1 MNAPEFAHGSTS
13 SGKARSTED
22 WQRSDAAHHLHAF
35 VDQKAL
41 NAEGPRVMVRGE
53 GVYLWDNDGKRYID
67 GMSGLW
73 CTNVGYGRAELVEAA
88 ARQMSTLSYY
98 NMFFHTTHP
107 AVIELS
113 ERLFALLGDR
123 FSHVVYTNSGSES
136 NEVLIRT
143 VRRFWD
149 VMGQPNKKIMIGRVN
164 GYHGSTVGSASLGGM
179 AFMHE
184 MGDLPIPNITHVDEP
199 YWYANGGDLT
209 PEAFGLQAAQSLERK
224 ILELGAENV
233 AAFVAEPFQGA
244 GGMIF
249 PPEGY
254 WPEIERICRKYDVL
268 LCADEVIGGFGRT
281 GEWFAHRHFG
291 FEPDLVSIAKGL
303 TSGYVPMGGLVMSRR
318 IGEALVERGGVYA
331 HGLTYSG
338 HPVAA
343 AVALANLDVL
353 EREQL
358 VARTK
363 EDTGPYLQR
372 ALREAFADHPLIG
385 EIQGVGAVGAI
396 QFAKDKTTRE
406 RYANEADLTW
416 HSRTEGFERGAIVR
430 STNGRLIVAPP
441 LVIDHGQID
450 ALIGTM
456 RDAVEATWQ
465 HIQRAG

>member
-1 MNAPEFAHGSTS
+1 MNAHDLPQ
-13 SGKARSTED
+13 RSTQD
-22 WQRSDAAHHLHAF
+22 YQQSDAAHHLHAF

-53 GVYLWDNDGKRYID
+53 GVHLWDNEGKRYLD

-73 CTNVGYGRAELVEAA
+73 CTNVGYGRKELVDAA
-88 ARQMSTLSYY
+88 TRQMKELSYY

-113 ERLFALLGDR
+113 EKLFSLLGGH

-149 VMGQPNKKIMIGRVN
+149 VMGKPEKKVLIGRVN

-184 MGDLPIPNITHVDEP
+184 MGDLPIANITHVDEP
-199 YWYANGGDLT
+199 YWYANGGDQT
-209 PEAFGLQAAQSLERK
+209 PEAFGKSAAQSLERK
-224 ILELGAENV
+224 ILELGADKV

-249 PPEGY
+249 PPDGY
-254 WPEIERICRKYDVL
+254 WQEIERICRKYDVL

-291 FEPDLVSIAKGL
+291 FEPDLICIAKGL
-303 TSGYVPMGGLVMSRR
+303 TSGYVPMGGLIMSRR
-318 IGEALVERGGVYA
+318 VGEALVERGGVYA

-353 EREQL
+353 DRGGL
-358 VARTK
+358 VERTK
-363 EDTGPYLQR
+363 TDTGPYLQK
-372 ALREAFADHPLIG
+372 ALRDAFADHPLIG
-385 EIQGVGAVGAI
+385 EVQGVGAVAAI
-396 QFAKDKTTRE
+396 QFTKDKSTRE
-406 RYANEADLTW
+406 RFANEADLTW
-416 HSRTEGFERGAIVR
+416 HSRSVGFDLGVIVR
-430 STNGRLIVAPP
+430 STNGRLIIAPP
-441 LVIDHGQID
+441 LVIEHAQID
-450 ALIGTM
+450 ELVDKM
-456 RDAVEATWQ
+456 RQAVDATAKTVF
-465 HIQRAG
+465 G

>member
-1 MNAPEFAHGSTS
+1 MNAPNFPHRT
-13 SGKARSTED
+13 TQD
-22 WQRSDAAHHLHAF
+22 YQRSDAAHHLHAF

-41 NAEGPRVMVRGE
+41 NEEGARVMVRGE
-53 GVYLWDNDGKRYID
+53 GVHLWDNDGNRYLD

-73 CTNVGYGRAELVEAA
+73 CTNVGYGRPELIDAA
-88 ARQMSTLSYY
+88 ARQMKELSYY

-107 AVIELS
+107 SVIELS
-113 ERLFALLGDR
+113 ERLFALLGNR

-149 VMGQPNKKIMIGRVN
+149 VMGKPAKKVLIGRVN

-179 AFMHE
+179 TFMHE

-199 YWYANGGDLT
+199 YWYANGGDLS
-209 PEAFGLQAAQSLERK
+209 PEAFGKQAALSLERK
-224 ILELGAENV
+224 ILEIGADRV

-249 PPEGY
+249 PPDGY
-254 WPEIERICRKYDVL
+254 WQEIERICRQYDVL

-291 FEPDLVSIAKGL
+291 FEPDLICMAKGL
-303 TSGYVPMGGLVMSRR
+303 TSGYVPMGGLIMSRR
-318 IGEALVERGGVYA
+318 VGNALVDKGGVYA

-353 EREQL
+353 EREGL
-358 VARTK
+358 IERTK
-363 EDTGPYLQR
+363 TDTGPYLQK
-372 ALREAFADHPLIG
+372 ALRDAFDGHPLVG

-396 QFAKDKTTRE
+396 QFAKNKATRE
-406 RYANEADLTW
+406 RFANEADLTW
-416 HSRTEGFERGAIVR
+416 HSRTVGFELGVIVR

-441 LVIDHGQID
+441 LVIDHAQID
-450 ALIGTM
+450 ELVDTM
-456 RDAVEATWQ
+456 RKAVDATAREVLG
-465 HIQRAG
+465 IDC

>member
-1 MNAPEFAHGSTS
+1 MNAHDLPQ
-13 SGKARSTED
+13 RSTRD
-22 WQRSDAAHHLHAF
+22 YQTSDAAHHLHAF

-41 NAEGPRVMVRGE
+41 NAQGPRVMVRGE
-53 GVYLWDNDGKRYID
+53 GVYLWDNDGNRYLD

-73 CTNVGYGRAELVEAA
+73 CTNVGYGRKELVDAA
-88 ARQMSTLSYY
+88 AAQMKELSYY

-107 AVIELS
+107 SVINLS
-113 ERLFALLGDR
+113 EKLFSLLGGK

-149 VMGQPNKKIMIGRVN
+149 VMGKPEKKVLIGRVN

-199 YWYANGGDLT
+199 YWYANGGDLS
-209 PEAFGLQAAQSLERK
+209 PEVFGKAAAQSLERK
-224 ILELGAENV
+224 ILELGADKV

-249 PPEGY
+249 PPQGY
-254 WPEIERICRKYDVL
+254 WQEIERICRQYDVL

-291 FEPDLVSIAKGL
+291 FEPDLICIAKGL
-303 TSGYVPMGGLVMSRR
+303 TSGYVPMGGLIMSRR
-318 IGEALVERGGVYA
+318 VGEALVERGGVYA

-353 EREQL
+353 DRGGL
-358 VARTK
+358 VERTK
-363 EDTGPYLQR
+363 TDTGPYLQK
-372 ALREAFADHPLIG
+372 ALRDAFADHPLIG
-385 EIQGVGAVGAI
+385 EVQGVGAVAAI

-406 RYANEADLTW
+406 RFANEADLTW
-416 HSRTEGFERGAIVR
+416 HSRSVGFDLGVIVR

-441 LVIDHGQID
+441 LVIDHAQID
-450 ALIGTM
+450 ELVDKM
-456 RDAVEATWQ
+456 RQAVDATAKKVLGEAS
-465 HIQRAG
+465 

>member
-1 MNAPEFAHGSTS
+1 MNAHDLPQ
-13 SGKARSTED
+13 RSTRD
-22 WQRSDAAHHLHAF
+22 YQASDAAHHLHAF

-53 GVYLWDNDGKRYID
+53 GVHLWDNDGKRYLD

-73 CTNVGYGRAELVEAA
+73 CTNVGYGRKELVDAA
-88 ARQMSTLSYY
+88 ATQMKELSYY

-107 AVIELS
+107 SVINLS
-113 ERLFALLGDR
+113 EKLFSLLGDR

-149 VMGQPNKKIMIGRVN
+149 VMGKPQKKVLIGRVN

-209 PEAFGLQAAQSLERK
+209 PEAFGKVAAQSLERK
-224 ILELGAENV
+224 ILELGADKV

-249 PPEGY
+249 PPDGY
-254 WPEIERICRKYDVL
+254 WQEIERICRQYDVL

-291 FEPDLVSIAKGL
+291 FEPDLICIAKGL
-303 TSGYVPMGGLVMSRR
+303 TSGYVPMGGLIMSRR
-318 IGEALVERGGVYA
+318 VGEALVERGGVYA

-353 EREQL
+353 DRGGLVERT
-358 VARTK
+358 RT
-363 EDTGPYLQR
+363 DTGPYLQK
-372 ALREAFADHPLIG
+372 ALRDAFADHPLIG
-385 EIQGVGAVGAI
+385 EVQGVGAVAAI

-406 RYANEADLTW
+406 RFANEADLTW
-416 HSRTEGFERGAIVR
+416 HSRSVGFDLGVIVR

-441 LVIDHGQID
+441 LVIEHVQID
-450 ALIGTM
+450 ELVDKMGQAV
-456 RDAVEATWQ
+456 DATAKK
-465 HIQRAG
+465 IAG

>member
-1 MNAPEFAHGSTS
+1 MNAHDLPQ
-13 SGKARSTED
+13 RSTRD
-22 WQRSDAAHHLHAF
+22 YQASDAAHHLHAF

-53 GVYLWDNDGKRYID
+53 GVHLWDNDGKRYLD

-73 CTNVGYGRAELVEAA
+73 CTNVGYGRKELVDAA
-88 ARQMSTLSYY
+88 ATQMKELSYY

-107 AVIELS
+107 SVINLS
-113 ERLFALLGDR
+113 EKLFSLLGDR

-149 VMGQPNKKIMIGRVN
+149 VMGKPQKKVLIGRVN

-209 PEAFGLQAAQSLERK
+209 PEAFGKVAAQSLERK
-224 ILELGAENV
+224 ILELGADKV

-249 PPEGY
+249 PPDGY
-254 WPEIERICRKYDVL
+254 WQEIERICRQYDVL

-291 FEPDLVSIAKGL
+291 FEPDLICIAKGL
-303 TSGYVPMGGLVMSRR
+303 TSGYVPMGGLIMSRR
-318 IGEALVERGGVYA
+318 VGEALVERGGVYA

-353 EREQL
+353 DRGGLVERT
-358 VARTK
+358 RT
-363 EDTGPYLQR
+363 DTGPYLQK
-372 ALREAFADHPLIG
+372 ALRDAFADHPLIG
-385 EIQGVGAVGAI
+385 EVQGVGAVAAI

-406 RYANEADLTW
+406 RFANEADLTW
-416 HSRTEGFERGAIVR
+416 HSRSVGFDLGVIVR

-441 LVIDHGQID
+441 LVIEHAQID
-450 ALIGTM
+450 ELVDKM
-456 RDAVEATWQ
+456 RQAVDATAKK
-465 HIQRAG
+465 IAG

>member
-1 MNAPEFAHGSTS
+1 MTANGQPR
-13 SGKARSTED
+13 RSTGD
-22 WQRSDAAHHLHAF
+22 YQRIDAAHHLHAF

-41 NAEGPRVMVRGE
+41 NQEGPRVMVRGE
-53 GVYLWDNDGKRYID
+53 GVYLWDNDGNRYID

-73 CTNVGYGRAELVEAA
+73 CTNVGYGRKELVEAA
-88 ARQMSTLSYY
+88 TRQMSELSYY

-107 AVIELS
+107 AVVELS
-113 ERLFALLGDR
+113 ERLFELLGNR

-149 VMGQPNKKIMIGRVN
+149 VMGKPEKKVLIGRVN

-179 AFMHE
+179 SFMHE
-184 MGDLPIPNITHVDEP
+184 MGDLPIANITHVDEP

-209 PEAFGLQAAQSLERK
+209 PEAFGKQAALSLERK
-224 ILELGAENV
+224 ILELGADRV

-249 PPEGY
+249 PPDGY
-254 WPEIERICRKYDVL
+254 WQEIERICRKYDVL

-281 GEWFAHRHFG
+281 GEWFAHRYFG
-291 FEPDLVSIAKGL
+291 FEPDLVCIAKGL

-318 IGEALVERGGVYA
+318 VGEALVERGGVYA

-353 EREQL
+353 QNEQL
-358 VARTK
+358 VDRVRT
-363 EDTGPYLQR
+363 DTGPYLQK
-372 ALREAFADHPLIG
+372 ALRDAFGDHALVG
-385 EIQGVGAVGAI
+385 EIQGAGMVGAI
-396 QFAKDKTTRE
+396 QFAKNKTTRE
-406 RYANEADLTW
+406 RFADEAELTW
-416 HSRTEGFERGAIVR
+416 HSRTVGFELGAIVR

-441 LVIDHGQID
+441 LVIDHAQID
-450 ALIGTM
+450 ELIGKM
-456 RDAVEATWQ
+456 REAVDATAAKLVAEV
-465 HIQRAG
+465 G

>member
-1 MNAPEFAHGSTS
+1 MNAPNFPHRT
-13 SGKARSTED
+13 TQD
-22 WQRSDAAHHLHAF
+22 YQRSDAAHHLHAF

-41 NAEGPRVMVRGE
+41 NEEGARVMVRGE
-53 GVYLWDNDGKRYID
+53 GIHLWDNDGNRYLD

-73 CTNVGYGRAELVEAA
+73 CTNVGYGRPELVDAA
-88 ARQMSTLSYY
+88 ARQMKELSYY

-107 AVIELS
+107 SVIELS
-113 ERLFALLGDR
+113 ERLFALLGNR

-149 VMGQPNKKIMIGRVN
+149 VMGKPEKKVLIGRVN

-199 YWYANGGDLT
+199 YWYANGGDLS
-209 PEAFGLQAAQSLERK
+209 PEAFGKQAALSLERK
-224 ILELGAENV
+224 ILEIGADRV

-249 PPEGY
+249 PPDGY
-254 WPEIERICRKYDVL
+254 WQEIERICRQYDVL

-291 FEPDLVSIAKGL
+291 FEPDLICMAKGL
-303 TSGYVPMGGLVMSRR
+303 TSGYVPMGGLIMSRR
-318 IGEALVERGGVYA
+318 VGEALVDKGGVYA

-353 EREQL
+353 EREGL
-358 VARTK
+358 VERTK
-363 EDTGPYLQR
+363 TDTGPYLQK
-372 ALREAFADHPLIG
+372 ALRDAFGNHPLVG

-396 QFAKDKTTRE
+396 QFAKNKATRE
-406 RYANEADLTW
+406 RFANEADLTW
-416 HSRTEGFERGAIVR
+416 HSRTVGFELGVIVR

-441 LVIDHGQID
+441 LVIDHAQID
-450 ALIGTM
+450 ELVDTM
-456 RDAVEATWQ
+456 RKAVDATAREVLG
-465 HIQRAG
+465 IDC

>member
-1 MNAPEFAHGSTS
+1 MNAPNFPHRT
-13 SGKARSTED
+13 TQD
-22 WQRSDAAHHLHAF
+22 YQRSDAAHHLHAF

-41 NAEGPRVMVRGE
+41 NEEGARVMVRGE
-53 GVYLWDNDGKRYID
+53 GVHLWDSDGNRYLD

-73 CTNVGYGRAELVEAA
+73 CTNVGYGRPELIDAA
-88 ARQMSTLSYY
+88 ARQMKALSYY

-113 ERLFALLGDR
+113 ERLFALLGNR
-123 FSHVVYTNSGSES
+123 FSHVVYTNSGSEA

-149 VMGQPNKKIMIGRVN
+149 VMGQPEKKVLIGRVN

-184 MGDLPIPNITHVDEP
+184 MGDLPIPDVAHVDEP
-199 YWYANGGDLT
+199 YWYAHGGDQS
-209 PEAFGLQAAQSLERK
+209 PVAFGRQAALSLERK
-224 ILELGAENV
+224 ILEIGADRV

-249 PPEGY
+249 PPDGY
-254 WPEIERICRKYDVL
+254 WQEIERICRQYDVL

-291 FEPDLVSIAKGL
+291 FEPDLICIAKGL
-303 TSGYVPMGGLVMSRR
+303 TSGYVPMGGLIMSRR
-318 IGEALVERGGVYA
+318 IGGALVDKGGVYA

-353 EREQL
+353 EREGL
-358 VARTK
+358 VERTK
-363 EDTGPYLQR
+363 TDTGPYLQR
-372 ALREAFADHPLIG
+372 ALRDAFDGHPLIG

-396 QFAKDKTTRE
+396 QFAKNKATRE
-406 RYANEADLTW
+406 RFANEADLTW
-416 HSRTEGFERGAIVR
+416 HSRTVGFELGAIVR

-450 ALIGTM
+450 ELVATM
-456 RDAVEATWQ
+456 RHAVDATAREVLG
-465 HIQRAG
+465 IDV

>member
-1 MNAPEFAHGSTS
+1 MNAHDLPQ
-13 SGKARSTED
+13 RSTRD
-22 WQRSDAAHHLHAF
+22 YQASDAAHHLHAF

-53 GVYLWDNDGKRYID
+53 GVHLWDNDGKRYLD

-73 CTNVGYGRAELVEAA
+73 CTNVGYGRKELVDAA
-88 ARQMSTLSYY
+88 ATQMKELSYY

-107 AVIELS
+107 SVINLS
-113 ERLFALLGDR
+113 EKLFSLLGGH

-149 VMGQPNKKIMIGRVN
+149 VMGKPEKKVLIGRVN

-179 AFMHE
+179 GFMHE

-209 PEAFGLQAAQSLERK
+209 PEAFGKQAAQSLERK
-224 ILELGAENV
+224 ILELGADKV

-249 PPEGY
+249 PPDGY
-254 WPEIERICRKYDVL
+254 WQEIERICRKYDVL

-291 FEPDLVSIAKGL
+291 FEPDLICIAKGL
-303 TSGYVPMGGLVMSRR
+303 TSGYVPMGGLIMSRR
-318 IGEALVERGGVYA
+318 VGEALVERGGVYA

-353 EREQL
+353 DRGGL
-358 VARTK
+358 VERTK
-363 EDTGPYLQR
+363 TDTGPYLQK
-372 ALREAFADHPLIG
+372 ALRDAFTDHPLIG
-385 EIQGVGAVGAI
+385 EVQGVGAVAAI
-396 QFAKDKTTRE
+396 QFTKDKATRE
-406 RYANEADLTW
+406 RFANEADLTW
-416 HSRTEGFERGAIVR
+416 HSRSVGFDLGVIVR

-441 LVIDHGQID
+441 LVIDHAQID
-450 ALIGTM
+450 ELVDKM
-456 RDAVEATWQ
+456 RQAVDATAKK
-465 HIQRAG
+465 IAGSA

>member
-1 MNAPEFAHGSTS
+1 MNAHDLPQ
-13 SGKARSTED
+13 RSTRD
-22 WQRSDAAHHLHAF
+22 YQTSDAAHHLHAF

-53 GVYLWDNDGKRYID
+53 GVYLWDNDGNRYLD

-73 CTNVGYGRAELVEAA
+73 CTNVGYGRKELVDAA
-88 ARQMSTLSYY
+88 AAQMKELSYY

-107 AVIELS
+107 SVIKLS
-113 ERLFALLGDR
+113 EKLFSLLGGK

-149 VMGQPNKKIMIGRVN
+149 VMGKPEKKVLIGRVN

-199 YWYANGGDLT
+199 YWYANGGDLS
-209 PEAFGLQAAQSLERK
+209 PEAFGKAAAQSLERK
-224 ILELGAENV
+224 ILELGADKV

-249 PPEGY
+249 PPDGY
-254 WPEIERICRKYDVL
+254 WQEIERICRQYDVL

-291 FEPDLVSIAKGL
+291 FEPDLICIAKGL
-303 TSGYVPMGGLVMSRR
+303 TSGYVPMGGLIMSRR
-318 IGEALVERGGVYA
+318 VGEALVERGGVYA

-353 EREQL
+353 DRGGL
-358 VARTK
+358 VERTK
-363 EDTGPYLQR
+363 TDTGPYLQK
-372 ALREAFADHPLIG
+372 ALRDAFADHPLIG
-385 EIQGVGAVGAI
+385 EVQGVGAVAAI

-406 RYANEADLTW
+406 RFANEADLTW
-416 HSRTEGFERGAIVR
+416 HSRSVGFDLGVIVR

-441 LVIDHGQID
+441 LVIDHAQID
-450 ALIGTM
+450 ELVDKM
-456 RDAVEATWQ
+456 RQAVDATAKKVLGQAT
-465 HIQRAG
+465 

>member
-1 MNAPEFAHGSTS
+1 MNAPSFPHRT
-13 SGKARSTED
+13 TQD
-22 WQRSDAAHHLHAF
+22 YQRSDAAHHLHAF

-41 NAEGPRVMVRGE
+41 NEEGARVMVRGE
-53 GVYLWDNDGKRYID
+53 GVHLWDNDGNRYLD

-73 CTNVGYGRAELVEAA
+73 CTNVGYGRPELIDAA
-88 ARQMSTLSYY
+88 AWQMKELSYY

-107 AVIELS
+107 SVIELS
-113 ERLFALLGDR
+113 ERLFALLGNR

-149 VMGQPNKKIMIGRVN
+149 VMGKPAKKVLIGRVN

-184 MGDLPIPNITHVDEP
+184 MGDLPIPNIAHVDEP
-199 YWYANGGDLT
+199 YWYANGGDLS
-209 PEAFGLQAAQSLERK
+209 PEAFGKQAALSLERK
-224 ILELGAENV
+224 ILEIGADRV

-249 PPEGY
+249 PPDGY
-254 WPEIERICRKYDVL
+254 WQEIERICRQYDVL

-291 FEPDLVSIAKGL
+291 FEPDLICVAKGL
-303 TSGYVPMGGLVMSRR
+303 TSGYVPMGGLIMSRR
-318 IGEALVERGGVYA
+318 VGDALVDKGGVYA

-353 EREQL
+353 EREGL
-358 VARTK
+358 VERTK
-363 EDTGPYLQR
+363 TDTGPYLQK
-372 ALREAFADHPLIG
+372 ALRDAFDGHPLVG

-396 QFAKDKTTRE
+396 QFVKNKATRE
-406 RYANEADLTW
+406 RFANEADLTW
-416 HSRTEGFERGAIVR
+416 HSRTVGFELGAIVR

-441 LVIDHGQID
+441 LVIDHAQID
-450 ALIGTM
+450 ELVDTM
-456 RDAVEATWQ
+456 RKAVDATAREVLG
-465 HIQRAG
+465 IDC

>member
-1 MNAPEFAHGSTS
+1 MNAHDLP
-13 SGKARSTED
+13 
-22 WQRSDAAHHLHAF
+22 QRTTRDYQQSDAAHHLHGF

-53 GVYLWDNDGKRYID
+53 GVHLWDNDGNRYLD

-73 CTNVGYGRAELVEAA
+73 CTNVGYGRKELVDAA
-88 ARQMSTLSYY
+88 TRQMKELSYY

-107 AVIELS
+107 SVIELS
-113 ERLFALLGDR
+113 EKLFGLLGGR

-149 VMGQPNKKIMIGRVN
+149 VMGKPQKKVLIGRVN

-199 YWYANGGDLT
+199 YWYGNGGDLS
-209 PEAFGLQAAQSLERK
+209 PEDFGRAAALSLERK
-224 ILELGAENV
+224 ILELGADRV

-249 PPEGY
+249 PPQGY
-254 WPEIERICRKYDVL
+254 WQEIERICRKYDVL

-281 GEWFAHRHFG
+281 GEWFAHRYFG
-291 FEPDLVSIAKGL
+291 FEPDLICIAKGL
-303 TSGYVPMGGLVMSRR
+303 TSGYVPMGGLIMSRR
-318 IGEALVERGGVYA
+318 VGEALVEQGGVYA

-353 EREQL
+353 DRGGL
-358 VARTK
+358 VERTK
-363 EDTGPYLQR
+363 NDTGPYLQK
-372 ALREAFADHPLIG
+372 ALREAFDDHPLIG
-385 EIQGVGAVGAI
+385 EIQGVGAVAAI
-396 QFAKDKTTRE
+396 QFAKDKATRE
-406 RYANEADLTW
+406 RFPNEAELTW
-416 HSRTEGFERGAIVR
+416 HSRTVGFELGVIVR

-441 LVIDHGQID
+441 LVIDHAQID
-450 ALIGTM
+450 ELVDKM
-456 RDAVEATWQ
+456 RQAVDATADS
-465 HIQRAG
+465 IARASR